1 MVAEAD
7 KTKGIETTIKNGK
20 TITFE
25 IDHIIYQLRRRPSK
39 LLSKMTRTSHTE
51 RDERDERHVP
61 LGLLPV
67 RYIKTSYNC

>member
-25 IDHIIYQLRRRPSK
+25 IDHIICQLRRRRPKRSAIEMGRR
-39 LLSKMTRTSHTE
+39 SRTG
-51 RDERDERHVP
+51 D
-61 LGLLPV
+61 
-67 RYIKTSYNC
+67 